1 MTVMVTGSTG
11 FLGRR
16 VVQALLAEGKD
27 VRCLVHSPGSES
39 LFDLD
44 KVDVHYGSVTDP
56 PSLRSAFYNL
66 DEVIHLVAIIQERGN
81 STFYRVNVEGVR
93 NVLRAA
99 EAAGVQR
106 IVHVSAIGAQE
117 TPTMRYL
124 HSKWQGEQLVLNS
137 GIPYTI
143 LRPSLLFGEG
153 DQFMNSLA
161 GLVRAAPVVPV
172 IGSGKNELQP
182 VSVDDV
188 ARCIVT
194 SIDEPSM
201 RNRIVEIGGPHR
213 LTYNQIVDTVAKSM
227 GARHLKLRIPVSLM
241 RFPVWLMQKFLSR
254 PPITLEQLAMIQV
267 PNYPQSDTVQKVFG
281 FSPRPLMG
289 NIDFVRRVTRL
300 DGLKML
306 FGRMPAHLRDH

>member
-16 VVQALLAEGKD
+16 VVQALLDEGKD

-56 PSLRSAFYNL
+56 RSLKLAFYNL
-66 DEVIHLVAIIQERGN
+66 DEVIHLVAIIQEKGS
-81 STFYRVNVEGVR
+81 STFSRVNVEGVR
-93 NVLRAA
+93 NVLKAA

-106 IVHVSAIGAQE
+106 IVHLSAMGAQE
-117 TPTMRYL
+117 APTMRYL
-124 HSKWQGEQLVLNS
+124 HSKWQGEQLVVHS

-161 GLVRAAPVVPV
+161 GLVKVAPLVPV
-172 IGSGKNELQP
+172 IGSGKNEFQP
-182 VSVDDV
+182 ISVDDV
-188 ARCIVT
+188 AKCIVI
-194 SIDEPSM
+194 SIDEPNV
-201 RNRIVEIGGPHR
+201 RNRIVEIGGPDR
-213 LTYNQIVDTVAKSM
+213 LTYNQIVDTVAKTM
-227 GARHLKLRIPVSLM
+227 GAWRLKLRIPVSLM
-241 RFPVWLMQKFLSR
+241 RFPVWLMQKLLSR
-254 PPITLEQLAMIQV
+254 PPVTLDQLAMLHV
-267 PNYPQSDTVQKVFG
+267 PNYAQSDTVQEIFD

-289 NIDFVRRVTRL
+289 NIPFVRRVTRI
-300 DGLKML
+300 DGLKIL
-306 FGRMPAHLRDH
+306 FGRIPARLRDH